1 MEFVE
6 RKSVEDIMNSSVRL
20 LLTDEVVIAMAKI
33 VDDAQS
39 ETREPSH
46 SDIEF
51 QIKRAGLICADPKM
65 QGQSVGKA
73 KRIRAVLYWALEHN
87 IEAGESLVSQ
97 LLAMIRGIGGFRN
110 NSPNY
115 VGEEAIMNF
124 REIAKHQGYDL
135 SLDGELIP
143 KVLDNLS
150 EIEVTEAL
158 QAYIKRAKRG
168 SQDAALLAGTSKDL
182 LEAVAAH
189 VLLVKWGNYPT
200 TANFPTLLGQAFTAL
215 GLATINDKVTSGEP
229 IQRRMERA
237 LYELGCAINAL
248 RNKEGTGHGR
258 PFLPSIT
265 NGQARSAI
273 ESMGI
278 ISEFLLDKLK

>member
-1 MEFVE
+1 
-6 RKSVEDIMNSSVRL
+6 MNSSIRL
-20 LLTDEVVIAMAKI
+20 LLNDEVVIAMAKM

-51 QIKRAGLICADPKM
+51 QIKRVGLLCADPKV

-87 IEAGESLVSQ
+87 VEAGEVLVSQ
-97 LLAMIRGIGGFRN
+97 LLAMIRGIGGFRP
-110 NSPNY
+110 NSLNY
-115 VGEEAIMNF
+115 VGKEAIMNLI
-124 REIAKHQGYDL
+124 EISRRQGYDL
-135 SLDGELIP
+135 SLEGELASR
-143 KVLDNLS
+143 VLDNLS
-150 EIEVTEAL
+150 DVEVTEAL
-158 QAYIKRAKRG
+158 RAYIKRAKRG

-189 VLLVKWGNYPT
+189 ALVVKWGSYPT

-215 GLATINDKVTSGEP
+215 GLATANDKVTSGEP
-229 IQRRMERA
+229 IHRRMERA
-237 LYELGCAINAL
+237 LYELGCAVNAL

>member
-1 MEFVE
+1 M
-6 RKSVEDIMNSSVRL
+6 SSSIRL
-20 LLTDEVVIAMAKI
+20 LLNDEVVIAMAKM

-51 QIKRAGLICADPKM
+51 QIKRVGLLCADPKV

-87 IEAGESLVSQ
+87 VEAGEVLVSQ
-97 LLAMIRGIGGFRN
+97 LLAMIRGIGGFRPS
-110 NSPNY
+110 SPNY
-115 VGEEAIMNF
+115 VGKEAIMNLI
-124 REIAKHQGYDL
+124 EISRRQGYDL
-135 SLDGELIP
+135 SLEGELVSR
-143 KVLDNLS
+143 VLDNLS
-150 EIEVTEAL
+150 DVEVTEAL
-158 QAYIKRAKRG
+158 RAYIKRAKRG

-189 VLLVKWGNYPT
+189 ALVVKWGSYPT

-215 GLATINDKVTSGEP
+215 GLATANDKVITGEP
-229 IQRRMERA
+229 IHRRMERA
-237 LYELGCAINAL
+237 LYELGCAVNAL